1 MVRETQGIEIF
12 GGNATT
18 IDAAS
23 RAEVP
28 RSAALGAASVLIA
41 LLAAVAFVAA
51 VIERDGGHATAPIFT
66 AIALGASTLAMFAG
80 AAAVLTGRGRLAGF
94 VGVLFGAVSNPWL
107 LGLALTWLEALP
119 TG

>member
-28 RSAALGAASVLIA
+28 RSPALGAASVLIA
-41 LLAAVAFVAA
+41 LLAAVAFAAA
-51 VIERDGGHATAPIFT
+51 VIERDGGHATVPIFT
-66 AIALGASTLAMFAG
+66 AIALGASALAVLAG
-80 AAAVLTGRGRLAGF
+80 LAAVLTGRGRLAGF
-94 VGVLFGAVSNPWL
+94 VGMVFGAVSNPWL

-119 TG
+119 TT